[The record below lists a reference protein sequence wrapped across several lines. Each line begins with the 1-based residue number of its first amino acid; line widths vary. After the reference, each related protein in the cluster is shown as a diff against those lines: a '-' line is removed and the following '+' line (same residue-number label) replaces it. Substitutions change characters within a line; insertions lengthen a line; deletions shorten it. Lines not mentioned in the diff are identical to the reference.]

1 MSNKNL
7 MLLVAAAAA
16 YYFFF
21 MKKKPAQLVTSPG
34 VPDQPAPAQPVA
46 MLQPAIQT
54 ESVSIVDEIRTF
66 DASEA
71 LNSLIP
77 QPQHSEN
84 IYQNYYV
91 NQVSGVKKMG
101 VPFTI

>member
-1 MSNKNL
+1 

-34 VPDQPAPAQPVA
+34 VPDQPAPAQPVE
-46 MLQPAIQT
+46 MLMPTIQT

-66 DASEA
+66 SEG
-71 LNSLIP
+71 NP

>member
-21 MKKKPAQLVTSPG
+21 MKKKPAELITSPG
-34 VPDQPAPAQPVA
+34 MPDQPAEPAEL
-46 MLQPAIQT
+46 LQPMIQT

-66 DASEA
+66 SEG
-71 LNSLIP
+71 NP
-77 QPQHSEN
+77 QPQHTEG

>member
-1 MSNKNL
+1 

-21 MKKKPAQLVTSPG
+21 MKKKPAELVTSPG

-66 DASEA
+66 SEG
-71 LNSLIP
+71 NP

>member
-21 MKKKPAQLVTSPG
+21 MKKKPAELITSPG
-34 VPDQPAPAQPVA
+34 VPDQPAQPAA
-46 MLQPAIQT
+46 MLQPMIQT
-54 ESVSIVDEIRTF
+54 ESVSIVDEIKTF
-66 DASEA
+66 SEG
-71 LNSLIP
+71 NP

>member
-21 MKKKPAQLVTSPG
+21 MRKKAPLLTTSPG
-34 VPDQPAPAQPVA
+34 TPDQPAQPSLL
-46 MLQPAIQT
+46 LQPQIQT
-54 ESVSIVDEIRTF
+54 ESTTIVEQLKTF
-66 DASEA
+66 NEGLAEQQSR
-71 LNSLIP
+71 
-77 QPQHSEN
+77 EN
-84 IYQNYYV
+84 QYQNFYV

>member
-21 MKKKPAQLVTSPG
+21 MKKKQADIKIEQPG
-34 VPDQPAPAQPVA
+34 FVDQPGTAQPGLEAQTAPAI
-46 MLQPAIQT
+46 LT
-54 ESVSIVDEIRTF
+54 ESVTIVDEIKNFSAPSRELEYKPDEVFQT
-66 DASEA
+66 
-71 LNSLIP
+71 
-77 QPQHSEN
+77 
-84 IYQNYYV
+84 YYV

>member
-21 MKKKPAQLVTSPG
+21 MKKKPAQLITSPG

-66 DASEA
+66 SEG
-71 LNSLIP
+71 NP

>member
-21 MKKKPAQLVTSPG
+21 MKKKPAELITSPG
-34 VPDQPAPAQPVA
+34 MPDQPAQPVA
-46 MLQPAIQT
+46 MLQPMIQT

-66 DASEA
+66 SEG
-71 LNSLIP
+71 NP

>member
-16 YYFFF
+16 YYFLF
-21 MKKKPAQLVTSPG
+21 MKKKPAQLITSPG

-66 DASEA
+66 SEG
-71 LNSLIP
+71 NP
-77 QPQHSEN
+77 QPQHSEG

>member
-1 MSNKNL
+1 

-16 YYFFF
+16 YYFLF
-21 MKKKPAQLVTSPG
+21 MKKKPAQLITSPG
-34 VPDQPAPAQPVA
+34 VPDQPAQPAQPVA

-54 ESVSIVDEIRTF
+54 ESVTIVDEIRSF
-66 DASEA
+66 SEG
-71 LNSLIP
+71 NP
-77 QPQHSEN
+77 QPQHAEN

>member
-1 MSNKNL
+1 

-16 YYFFF
+16 YYFLF
-21 MKKKPAQLVTSPG
+21 MKKKPAQLITSPG
-34 VPDQPAPAQPVA
+34 VPDQPAQPAKPVA

-54 ESVSIVDEIRTF
+54 ESVTIVDEIRSF
-66 DASEA
+66 SEG
-71 LNSLIP
+71 NP
-77 QPQHSEN
+77 QPQHAEN

>member
-1 MSNKNL
+1 

-21 MKKKPAQLVTSPG
+21 MKKKPAQLITSPG
-34 VPDQPAPAQPVA
+34 MPDQPAAQPVA

-66 DASEA
+66 SEG
-71 LNSLIP
+71 NP
-77 QPQHSEN
+77 QPQHSEE
-84 IYQNYYV
+84 YL
-91 NQVSGVKKMG
+91 SKLLR
-101 VPFTI
+101 

>member
-1 MSNKNL
+1 

-66 DASEA
+66 SEG
-71 LNSLIP
+71 NP

>member
-54 ESVSIVDEIRTF
+54 ESVSIVDEIKTF
-66 DASEA
+66 SEG
-71 LNSLIP
+71 NP

>member
-21 MKKKPAQLVTSPG
+21 MKKKPAQLITSPG
-34 VPDQPAPAQPVA
+34 LPDQPAPAQPAA
-46 MLQPAIQT
+46 MLQPMIQT

-66 DASEA
+66 SEG
-71 LNSLIP
+71 NP